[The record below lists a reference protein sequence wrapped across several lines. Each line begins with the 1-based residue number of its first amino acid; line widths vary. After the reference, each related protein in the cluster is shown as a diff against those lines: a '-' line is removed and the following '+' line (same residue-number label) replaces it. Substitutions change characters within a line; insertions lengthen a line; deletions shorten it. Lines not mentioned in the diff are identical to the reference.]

1 MTQSRQHRAGLG
13 LPPAIIIKS
22 DPPPS
27 TRQRELFE
35 EAQKELAEK
44 DWEPNQAQIWAEW
57 NINPARHGPERL
69 TRMPTF
75 VKGTGNY
82 DELGRSAFE
91 GAEVE
96 VDQGRSVRKSGEE
109 QDLGEWYRSLAA
121 RRVAK
126 EEVSDAKDELV
137 EKKPA
142 APPAVIDLSQDD
154 DEEEH
159 PAFDSKPDIPAS
171 QTFQVNESKYSTK
184 PLRVNQSEW
193 FIRRA
198 LLAQDRSSTSATYS
212 SPGPS
217 SISTMLNIGTSQP
230 RPVAFNYVLGPEN
243 KGYELLQTRHG
254 WEGGGLG
261 KPDDWQER
269 QNMQEAGPSRQR
281 SPTIE
286 LDVNGEKVVDLTI
299 DSEDEEEDYALPA
312 VTKSGPG
319 RTAPIATSLKLD
331 RLGLGHQRN
340 KKAAR
345 DAEKKVTHT
354 IDEIRRIQQRSRYPP
369 PKQGAE
375 LGKKGKF
382 RWKERDKKDREERKR
397 LMAVLND

>member
-1 MTQSRQHRAGLG
+1 MTQPRPHRAGLG
-13 LPPAIIIKS
+13 LPPAIIIRS

-75 VKGTGNY
+75 VKGTGHY
-82 DELGRSAFE
+82 DELGRSAIE

-96 VDQGRSVRKSGEE
+96 VDQGRTMRKSGQE
-109 QDLGEWYRSLAA
+109 QDLSEWYRGLAT
-121 RRVAK
+121 RRLANDEIPDAK
-126 EEVSDAKDELV
+126 ENAV
-137 EKKPA
+137 ERKPVA
-142 APPAVIDLSQDD
+142 APAVIDLSQED
-154 DEEEH
+154 DETEH
-159 PAFDSKPDIPAS
+159 PAIDSKPDIAS
-171 QTFQVNESKYSTK
+171 AETVQVTESMPSIK

-198 LLAQDRSSTSATYS
+198 LLAQDRSTTSSTSS

-230 RPVAFNYVLGPEN
+230 RPVAINYVLGPEN

-261 KPDDWQER
+261 RPDDWQER
-269 QNMQEAGPSRQR
+269 QNIPEAGPSRHR

-286 LDVNGEKVVDLTI
+286 LDANGEKVVDLTI
-299 DSEDEEEDYALPA
+299 DSEDEEEDFALPP

-369 PKQGAE
+369 PKQGQE
-375 LGKKGKF
+375 LGKKGKI

-397 LMAVLND
+397 LMAVLNE

>member
-1 MTQSRQHRAGLG
+1 MTQPRQHRAGLG
-13 LPPAIIIKS
+13 LPPAIIIRS

-69 TRMPTF
+69 TRIPTF

-82 DELGRSAFE
+82 DELGRSAIE

-96 VDQGRSVRKSGEE
+96 VDQGRSMRKLGEE
-109 QDLGEWYRSLAA
+109 QDLGEWYRGLAS
-121 RRVAK
+121 RRVAND
-126 EEVSDAKDELV
+126 ETPDAKENVV
-137 EKKPA
+137 EKKPIA
-142 APPAVIDLSQDD
+142 APVVIDLSQED
-154 DEEEH
+154 DETEH
-159 PAFDSKPDIPAS
+159 PAVDSKPDIAS
-171 QTFQVNESKYSTK
+171 AETVQVTESKPSVK

-198 LLAQDRSSTSATYS
+198 LLAQDRSSTSSTNS

-217 SISTMLNIGTSQP
+217 SISTMLNIGTAQP

-269 QNMQEAGPSRQR
+269 QNIPEAGPSRQR

-286 LDVNGEKVVDLTI
+286 LDVHGEKVVNLTI
-299 DSEDEEEDYALPA
+299 DSEDEEEDLALPP

-369 PKQGAE
+369 LKQGQE
-375 LGKKGKF
+375 LGKKGKI

-397 LMAVLND
+397 LMTVLNE